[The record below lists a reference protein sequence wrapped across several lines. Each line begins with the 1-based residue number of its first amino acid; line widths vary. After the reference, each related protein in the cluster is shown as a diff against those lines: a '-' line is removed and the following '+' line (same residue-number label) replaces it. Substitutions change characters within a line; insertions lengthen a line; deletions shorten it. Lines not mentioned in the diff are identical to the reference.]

1 MHSPYASSDSE
12 SGISLATMTAGIVAA
27 VMFLLISSFVSNES
41 TWTLSSDRVW
51 AARTLTGAEMAGNK
65 VMMPSAK
72 VMPFEGQAE
81 TAAETSNQDKAG
93 HFLDALYRSEF
104 MSIFT
109 EPT

>member
-1 MHSPYASSDSE
+1 MINSTDASSNPD

-27 VMFLLISSFVSNES
+27 VMFLLISSFVSNDANWPM
-41 TWTLSSDRVW
+41 TSDRVW
-51 AARTLTGAEMAGNK
+51 ATRTLTGDEITRSK
-65 VMMPSAK
+65 VSMPSDAPAD
-72 VMPFEGQAE
+72 V
-81 TAAETSNQDKAG
+81 TSNAESQDKEG